1 MDLFNKKKIKKLE
14 NQIYEMTCEIDRYIK
29 NERNWS
35 KQLDE
40 TNEINNKIINENKKL
55 IEWIKNILELYGTM
69 EVHQRNQIQIPICK
83 QNYIAYEGFNKIEEE
98 SIIIPEIRIINY
110 RRV

>member
-14 NQIYEMTCEIDRYIK
+14 NQIYEMTCEIDGYVK

-40 TNEINNKIINENKKL
+40 TNEINNKIINENK
-55 IEWIKNILELYGTM
+55 N
-69 EVHQRNQIQIPICK
+69 
-83 QNYIAYEGFNKIEEE
+83 
-98 SIIIPEIRIINY
+98 
-110 RRV
+110 